1 MARTHLQG
9 KKAVVTI
16 DGTPMAVED
25 GSYTTSTGV
34 DEVTN
39 LLSEGYYE
47 DLDTIKRATI
57 SLRCVYD
64 GESPPDF
71 DEGDMVALTIA
82 VPGQAA
88 VVGPPAIPEVP
99 GGPALGGNFRI
110 TTMTYPTVNPKG
122 SVRYSFEASSNGV
135 YTKGFSPVAP

>member
-1 MARTHLQG
+1 MVAMPRVHLQG
-9 KKAVVTI
+9 KKAVCSI

-25 GSYTTSTGV
+25 GSYTTTTGV

-47 DLDTIKRATI
+47 DLDTIKRATC

-64 GESPPDF
+64 GNSPPDF
-71 DEGDMVALTIA
+71 DEGDIVALSIT
-82 VPGQAA
+82 VPGAT
-88 VVGPPAIPEVP
+88 GPPAVP

-110 TTMTYPTVNPKG
+110 TSMTYPIVNPKG

-135 YTKGFSPVAP
+135 YTKGVSSAAP